1 MRRRIAAFLAA
12 GCFGIPP
19 LYAADA
25 AGEIGVGAIYTDN
38 IRLVATDT
46 QTDTIGVVTTDF
58 LVHEQTRHFDAEV
71 AANLQYLTYEHNIYT
86 KELLGD
92 LAGFG
97 KFALLP
103 GRIDWVV
110 QENFGQQQLSPG
122 TPLTPLNLENINY
135 LSTGPDLSVP
145 LGSQLHAQ
153 MSLRY
158 SKVSYQLNNN
168 IFQLDDLNNDRGD
181 ASLALIHPLSATS
194 NASLNVSTERVSYDD
209 SMDNP
214 DYTTRTGYLH
224 YDAQGARS
232 KVTLDVG
239 YDDALV
245 VGERSHGALVRADA
259 ARALSGASTVELSV
273 GQDIS
278 DSGNLLRQMQTS
290 NNVSLATGAL
300 QRSEDPFTNRY
311 ARVNWRFDRHRTGLE
326 VALTQFRETH
336 SIETD
341 LNRTRTELD
350 LNARRNLSEALV
362 LNAAAGYAHDSY
374 FGSTTPSDSYRW
386 ATADVA
392 WRFGRHVQMHAQY
405 SHIDQRSDAVSNTYT
420 ENRFML
426 TLGLATEKSAGLAL
440 SNPIR

>member
-135 LSTGPDLSVP
+135 L
-145 LGSQLHAQ
+145 
-153 MSLRY
+153 
-158 SKVSYQLNNN
+158 
-168 IFQLDDLNNDRGD
+168 
-181 ASLALIHPLSATS
+181 
-194 NASLNVSTERVSYDD
+194 
-209 SMDNP
+209 
-214 DYTTRTGYLH
+214 
-224 YDAQGARS
+224 
-232 KVTLDVG
+232 
-239 YDDALV
+239 
-245 VGERSHGALVRADA
+245 
-259 ARALSGASTVELSV
+259 
-273 GQDIS
+273 
-278 DSGNLLRQMQTS
+278 
-290 NNVSLATGAL
+290 
-300 QRSEDPFTNRY
+300 
-311 ARVNWRFDRHRTGLE
+311 
-326 VALTQFRETH
+326 
-336 SIETD
+336 
-341 LNRTRTELD
+341 
-350 LNARRNLSEALV
+350 
-362 LNAAAGYAHDSY
+362 
-374 FGSTTPSDSYRW
+374 
-386 ATADVA
+386 
-392 WRFGRHVQMHAQY
+392 
-405 SHIDQRSDAVSNTYT
+405 
-420 ENRFML
+420 
-426 TLGLATEKSAGLAL
+426 
-440 SNPIR
+440 